1 MCISRRTTQ
10 AMIVLKG
17 LLSPLNGAI
26 SSGQM
31 RCYVEQGRF
40 HGENGGC
47 ETPSILT
54 ITFVLAV
61 IAY

>member
-1 MCISRRTTQ
+1 
-10 AMIVLKG
+10 VLKG

-47 ETPSILT
+47 ETPSIAFKL
-54 ITFVLAV
+54 
-61 IAY
+61 